1 MIGRTRTQKG
11 HDYWER
17 QLADETGCLHDLWS
31 DWHKTL
37 PERQAY
43 VAECY
48 AYACDNDCSLGYHTF
63 KTLNAEHFDE
73 CYDHECSYEEACYS
87 DECYLSYEEYL
98 FQTRDELCRLNAD
111 ADYAS

>member
-1 MIGRTRTQKG
+1 MIGRTQKG
-11 HDYWER
+11 HDDWER
-17 QLADETGCLHDLWS
+17 QLAYETGWLHDLWS